1 MAIMYPKNISEYMPT
16 ESERVVYNE
25 LKNQLPD
32 SYEVFYSVEWSQ
44 DNSGRMK
51 KSEADFIVT
60 HPDYGY
66 ICLEVK
72 GGSNIYIQDN
82 DWYVEDSKYGS
93 RKLSRSPYKQAEESM
108 YYFKD
113 LYAKAANIR
122 FNGIYAA
129 GAVFPFFNI
138 SNLGTEISYRQASC
152 TIDSTKMQDLHK
164 AIKAIF
170 RTWGGQRFGL
180 DMYSRSEHAAL
191 MELIKKRIAISAAAG
206 ALVKY
211 KDQQMDIINRVQ
223 DNYIYFLTNYEQFY
237 IRGGAGTGK
246 TWIAIKMANQE
257 AQKGNKVLITCA
269 SNKLAAMIRENVL
282 ESIEVRSLDEL
293 LAEVIEDYNTIDKS
307 TYENV
312 FVNVKKDVFKYD
324 AIFIDEAQ
332 DLNEEIACVIKYLL
346 KDERHSR
353 LGIFYD
359 DVQRVSSENLED
371 IFMIEAPPFLLR
383 ENIRNTSNIYDYAM
397 ENTNLGRDV
406 IRNPVEGPTPMKE
419 FIRDRKHLTQRLEN
433 LLKEF
438 IIDENLSNSSIVIL
452 FENMCDAENYLNNGL
467 AQWKFVNRRPVA
479 TNEIQTS
486 SAFDFK
492 GLESDM
498 VIYVRRKE
506 AGENINYIAY
516 TRAKYYL
523 YELII

>member
-1 MAIMYPKNISEYMPT
+1 MYPKNISEYIPT
-16 ESERVVYNE
+16 ESEKLVYNE
-25 LKNQLPD
+25 LKKQLPD
-32 SYEVFYSVEWSQ
+32 SYEVFYSVEWSK
-44 DNSGRMK
+44 DNSGKMK

-113 LYAKAANIR
+113 LYAKTANIR
-122 FNGIYAA
+122 FNGIYGA

-138 SNLGTEISYRQASC
+138 NNLGAEISYRQASC
-152 TIDSTKMQDLHK
+152 TIDAPKMGELHK

-170 RTWGGQRFGL
+170 RTWGGQRFGM

-191 MELIKKRIAISAAAG
+191 MELIRKRIAISAAAG

-211 KDQQMDIINRVQ
+211 KDQQLDVINRVQ

-246 TWIAIKMANQE
+246 TWIAMKMANQE
-257 AQKGNKVLITCA
+257 AKKGNKVLITCV
-269 SNKLAAMIRENVL
+269 SNKLASMIRENVD
-282 ESIEVRSLDEL
+282 ENVMVKSLDEL
-293 LAEVIEDYNTIDKS
+293 LSDVIEDYNSIDKS
-307 TYENV
+307 TYNNV
-312 FVNVKKDVFKYD
+312 FSKIKNDIEKYD

-332 DLNEEIACVIKYLL
+332 DLNEETACVIKYLL
-346 KDERHSR
+346 KDEKHSR

-359 DVQRVSSENLED
+359 DVQRVNNENLED
-371 IFMIEAPPFLLR
+371 LFMIETPPFLLR

-397 ENTNLGRDV
+397 ENTNLGKDV

-419 FIRDRKHLTQRLEN
+419 SIRDKKHLTQRLEN

-438 IIDENLSNSSIVIL
+438 IIDESLNNSSIVIL
-452 FENMCDAENYLNNGL
+452 FENLDDAKSYLNNGL
-467 AQWKFVNRRPVA
+467 AQWKFVCHMPMES
-479 TNEIQTS
+479 NEIQVS
-486 SAFDFK
+486 PAFDFK
-492 GLESDM
+492 GLEADM
-498 VIYVRRKE
+498 VIYVRRKDS
-506 AGENINYIAY
+506 GENINYIAY